1 MQPGKEH
8 FFAIDFLTETPTSK
22 RNSSKLSLSYSPNH
36 HVVPVNVDKLTNRFK
51 TAIMKRIET

>member
-1 MQPGKEH
+1 MQAGKEH
-8 FFAIDFLTETPTSK
+8 FFAIDFLTEK

-36 HVVPVNVDKLTNRFK
+36 HVVPVNVDKLTNRSK